1 MNRIRQSLAAVAGV
15 LVLVAVFAGIA
26 NHLAR
31 EARLQAEAERLAAL
45 APTPAPDAAP
55 GPAASRTAVPAG
67 RTVSPEDGVQR
78 TPETG
83 GALVRLPPRLP
94 EAVPQKRVE
103 TDREVRLRLLSRP
116 VAVDVGTIRV
126 GRGTVTLPDI
136 APPSLDRTCTS
147 AGGGAWPC
155 GRQALTSLRA
165 FLRGRA
171 IRCEAPDGFGTAEE
185 DLTSACTVGAGEDIG
200 DWLVRNGWAEA
211 APDGPYAEAEARA
224 REARTGMWR

>member
-1 MNRIRQSLAAVAGV
+1 MNRISQSLAALGGV

-45 APTPAPDAAP
+45 APAPEAAP
-55 GPAASRTAVPAG
+55 SPEASQTAAPAG
-67 RTVSPEDGVQR
+67 RNVSPEEGVQR
-78 TPETG
+78 TPEAG

-94 EAVPQKRVE
+94 ETAPQKPEE

-147 AGGGAWPC
+147 AGGEAWPC

-211 APDGPYAEAEARA
+211 APDGPYAEAEAKA